1 MSNVDSNLD
10 KENDI
15 IKNDSKEHQKIENC
29 SYNINENK
37 NKININD
44 ITNENKKDEKEEKN
58 KYISEIK
65 KYLNNDEQYKE
76 YTNIIKN
83 NPDILFEL
91 INDRTIMLWQSVVYS
106 YEATIINS
114 DADILTIA
122 PERKDQ
128 QIIIND
134 SKRTRYRE
142 ASLVPGFKK
151 ILEEII
157 TFYAN
162 SKNIVYK
169 QGLNEIFGPLI
180 LIKYKMKKL
189 RLVTLFNL
197 GEAFI
202 DRFLPNYYYEK
213 DICSL
218 KSSISLFV
226 LLLKYHEPS
235 VFNYLDSIEI
245 PHELYAANW
254 LLTLRSQK
262 FPLNMLYCFWDNLIR
277 INDPLFIHFILVAL
291 IKYKRDLLL
300 HCDSNLLLKLMVGL
314 TISNKEELDIVVK
327 MALELRNHT
336 PYSFRLLANKIG
348 FLKVNNKKIQK
359 NFELYNP
366 ESIPTMQIFP
376 IEILNNNYTNKI
388 LCPDPECINN
398 SKNINKKVDWE
409 KQQFFNGN
417 KNAHICEKC
426 DMKIEK
432 NFNYVILDLRLFPQ
446 NYFTDEDDYFKM
458 GVISGMMSIEKEE
471 LKSDNIDK
479 LLSSRLLSLRGKNHI
494 VLMTSKTDYF
504 FEFEKKFYSDETSA
518 LMKKKMLF
526 GVIEAQKS
534 EKKLNLEDAEKNLDL
549 KEIYKLKEYD
559 TLRRIMTSMKNNNFP
574 YVSYLEGGFEALHNE
589 SIKYKI
595 ELVAHEKKK
604 CKLCQKKQKESKEE
618 IEFKKLND
626 DQKMLNISDTLW
638 KNQKVI
644 TEKDLSS
651 FFSNENNVVLICV
664 LRQFKNK
671 FFHQKDNELFI
682 AILFDKK
689 IIEIYKNDTKKEKE
703 EETNKKDETNYYNL
717 GIRKKEKR
725 NSLILRFFDEIKFDD
740 IKKASYDNKYR
751 NIVNLKVVD
760 KGKDKDKENDNNKN
774 ILYFK
779 VEFEFHSIEDSKS
792 FVNSLKKMKNQES
805 FNLFSKK

>member
-1 MSNVDSNLD
+1 MSNIDANLSSQNNTI
-10 KENDI
+10 KENSNEKQNTD
-15 IKNDSKEHQKIENC
+15 NSLNEKIE
-29 SYNINENK
+29 SK
-37 NKININD
+37 NTINIDD
-44 ITNENKKDEKEEKN
+44 ITDDNKKEENEEKH

-65 KYLNNDEQYKE
+65 KYLNFDEQHKE
-76 YTNIIKN
+76 YINIIKD

-91 INDRTIMLWQSVVYS
+91 INDRTIMLWQSILYS

-114 DADILTIA
+114 DADILTVA

-128 QIIIND
+128 HIIVND

-162 SKNIVYK
+162 TKNIVYK

-189 RLVTLFNL
+189 RLANIFNL

-202 DRFLPNYYYEK
+202 DKFLPNYYYEK

-245 PHELYAANW
+245 PHELYVANW

-262 FPLNMLYCFWDNLIR
+262 FNLDMLYCFWDNLIK

-291 IKYKRDLLL
+291 IKYKREILL

-314 TISNKEELDIVVK
+314 TISNKEELDIIIK
-327 MALELRNHT
+327 IALELRKNT

-348 FLKVNNKKIQK
+348 FLKINNKNITK
-359 NFELYNP
+359 NFKLFNP

-376 IEILNNNYTNKI
+376 IEILNANYSYKI

-398 SKNINKKVDWE
+398 SKNINMKVDYE
-409 KQQFFNGN
+409 KQKFFHCNSN
-417 KNAHICEKC
+417 VHICEKC
-426 DMKIEK
+426 DMNVEK
-432 NFNYVILDLRLFPQ
+432 NFNYVILDLRLFPH
-446 NYFTDEDDYFKM
+446 NYFPEEDDYFKM

-504 FEFEKKFYSDETSA
+504 FEFEKKFYSDETSS

-526 GVIEAQKS
+526 GVIESQKA

-559 TLRRIMTSMKNNNFP
+559 ILRRIMTSMKNNNFP

-595 ELVAHEKKK
+595 ELVAHEKLN

-644 TEKDLSS
+644 TEKELGS

-671 FFHQKDNELFI
+671 IFHQKDNELFI

-689 IIEIYKNDTKKEKE
+689 IIEMYKNDTKKEKE
-703 EETNKKDETNYYNL
+703 EETKKKDESNYYNL
-717 GIRKKEKR
+717 GMRGNEKK
-725 NSLILRFFDEIKFDD
+725 NNFILRFFDEIKFDN
-740 IKKASYDNKYR
+740 IKKASYDTKYKT
-751 NIVNLKVVD
+751 IVNLKIT
-760 KGKDKDKENDNNKN
+760 DKDKENANNKD
-774 ILYFK
+774 IIYYK

-792 FVNSLKKMKNQES
+792 FINSLKKMKDPDN
-805 FNLFSKK
+805 FNLFSKSVNNK

>member
-458 GVISGMMSIEKEE
+458 GVISGMMSIENEE

-504 FEFEKKFYSDETSA
+504 FDFEKKFYSDETSA

-534 EKKLNLEDAEKNLDL
+534 EKKLKLEDAEKNLDL

-792 FVNSLKKMKNQES
+792 FVNSLKKMKNQENI
-805 FNLFSKK
+805 NLFSKK

>member
-1 MSNVDSNLD
+1 MSNIDTDLN
-10 KENDI
+10 KEKNI
-15 IKNDSKEHQKIENC
+15 IKNDSNEQEKIEKNP
-29 SYNINENK
+29 NEINENK
-37 NKININD
+37 NIININD
-44 ITNENKKDEKEEKN
+44 NNNENKKDEKEEKN
-58 KYISEIK
+58 NYISEIK
-65 KYLNNDEQYKE
+65 KYLNNDEQHKE
-76 YTNIIKN
+76 YTNIIAN

-91 INDRTIMLWQSVVYS
+91 INDRTIMFWQSVVYS

-114 DADILTIA
+114 DTDILTVA

-157 TFYAN
+157 TFYTN
-162 SKNIVYK
+162 TKNIVYK

-189 RLVTLFNL
+189 RLVNIFNL

-213 DICSL
+213 DIYSL

-262 FPLNMLYCFWDNLIR
+262 FTLDMLYSFWDILIR
-277 INDPLFIHFILVAL
+277 VNDPLFIHFILVAL

-314 TISNKEELDIVVK
+314 TMSNKEELDLVAKI
-327 MALELRNHT
+327 ALELRNNT

-348 FLKVNNKKIQK
+348 FLKTNNKNIQK

-376 IEILNNNYTNKI
+376 IEILNSNYANKI

-398 SKNINKKVDWE
+398 SKNVDMKVEWE
-409 KQQFFNGN
+409 KQKFFNGN

-426 DMKIEK
+426 DMNIEK

-446 NYFTDEDDYFKM
+446 NYFTDEDDFFKM

-504 FEFEKKFYSDETSA
+504 FDFEKKFYSDETSA

-574 YVSYLEGGFEALHNE
+574 YVSYLEGGYEALHNE

-604 CKLCQKKQKESKEE
+604 CKLCQKKRKESKEE

-626 DQKMLNISDTLW
+626 DQKLLSISDTLW

-689 IIEIYKNDTKKEKE
+689 VIEIYKNDTKKEKE
-703 EETNKKDETNYYNL
+703 EEMNKKDEANYYNL
-717 GIRKKEKR
+717 GMRGNERK
-725 NSLILRFFDEIKFDD
+725 NNLILRFFDEIKFED
-740 IKKASYDNKYR
+740 IKKASYDDKYK

-760 KGKDKDKENDNNKN
+760 KDKDKENGNNKN
-774 ILYFK
+774 ILYYK

-792 FVNSLKKMKNQES
+792 FINSLKKMKNQDN
-805 FNLFSKK
+805 FYIFSKK